1 MQRWLIPNYSK
12 QSETIKSNQSQ
23 SYTMENTEN
32 TKKKFNPAPIIL
44 GVIAI
49 IIAVFVFR
57 KVTYAM
63 HNEDTDNSQI
73 ECNIN
78 PIVPK
83 VGGFV
88 EDIRIKDNMYVHR
101 GDTLLRIDDR
111 DLRLK
116 VKQAEVALANAEAQV
131 ELAKSSIS
139 TTNANVAVS
148 NSDINPAQS
157 NLDAA
162 KIRAWQAGQD
172 FARFQ
177 KLLDLGSATQQQYDN
192 AKATKEIADKQV
204 EQAERGINTFKARFA
219 ATSSNVEVSAKNL
232 KLAQIAIEQRQE
244 ELELAKL
251 NLSYATILSPA
262 DGYISKKNVQPG
274 QLVGVGQNLFAIVD
288 ESEIWVTANFK
299 ETQIEKMKVGQKV
312 KIEADAYPGK
322 EFEGTIESLSAA
334 TGSKFALLPPDN
346 ATGNFVKVVQRIPV
360 KIIINQNSNKDSQLR
375 AGMNVK
381 VVVKVS

>member
-1 MQRWLIPNYSK
+1 MLVQK
-12 QSETIKSNQSQ
+12 
-23 SYTMENTEN
+23 
-32 TKKKFNPAPIIL
+32 
-44 GVIAI
+44 
-49 IIAVFVFR
+49 
-57 KVTYAM
+57 
-63 HNEDTDNSQI
+63 
-73 ECNIN
+73 
-78 PIVPK
+78 
-83 VGGFV
+83 
-88 EDIRIKDNMYVHR
+88 

-111 DLRLK
+111 DLRLR

-148 NSDINPAQS
+148 NADINPAQS

-162 KIRAWQAGQD
+162 KVRAWQAAQD
-172 FARFQ
+172 FNRFQ

-192 AKATKEIADKQV
+192 AKAAKEIAEKQV
-204 EQAERGINTFKARFA
+204 EQAERGIATFKARLN
-219 ATSSNVEVSAKNL
+219 ATSSNIEVSARNL
-232 KLAQIAIEQRQE
+232 KLTQIAVEQRQE

-251 NLSYATILSPA
+251 NLSYATIISPA
-262 DGYISKKNVQPG
+262 TGFVSKKNVQPG
-274 QLVGVGQNLFAIVD
+274 QLVSVGQSLFAIVD
-288 ESEIWVTANFK
+288 ETEIWVTANFK

-360 KIIINQNSNKDSQLR
+360 KIVISKDSNKDSQLR